1 MIKSKH
7 LAVVLHE
14 IINKNDS
21 SLEEKFF
28 NFIKI
33 QKLESQLPNVLY
45 RLEKILKKED
55 EKNKIQIEAPHD
67 ISSQTIKEVKT
78 FLKVEQKENTF
89 KINKDLIAGFRARW
103 DGVVYDAS
111 FKTGLE
117 KFKNS
122 IIK

>member
-7 LAVVLHE
+7 LASVLHE
-14 IINKNDS
+14 IIKENNS

-28 NFIKI
+28 NFIKNK
-33 QKLESQLPNVLY
+33 KLESQLPNVLY
-45 RLEKILKKED
+45 RLEKILKKEE
-55 EKNKIQIEAPHD
+55 EKNKIQIEAPHE
-67 ISSQTIKEVKT
+67 ISTQTLEEIKN
-78 FLKVEQKENTF
+78 FLKVKKENTF

-103 DGVVYDAS
+103 EGQMYDAS
-111 FKTGLE
+111 FKTSLE

>member
-7 LAVVLHE
+7 LALVLHE
-14 IINKNDS
+14 IIEKNDS

-28 NFIKI
+28 NFIKL
-33 QKLESQLPNVLY
+33 QKLESQLPNILY

-67 ISSQTIKEVKT
+67 VSPETLENIKD
-78 FLKVEQKENTF
+78 FLKVKKENTF
-89 KINKDLIAGFRARW
+89 KINKELIAGFRARW
-103 DGVVYDAS
+103 EGQIYDAS
-111 FKTGLE
+111 FKTSLE